1 MTLRKCSSALA
12 LVIASAVPVASYA
25 IDIRPV
31 VVFGLEFGGE
41 EIATTTSGGSLKF
54 NELFSLGGGA
64 SFLTDSKDIEV
75 QVTLAWKY
83 GNLNASDG
91 SVSFTRY
98 PLDALVF
105 YRFPNK
111 FRVGGGLTYH
121 LNPKF
126 SADGTAKPLDGL
138 KFDNALGEVLQVDY
152 LFTEKASIGLR
163 YTHLDYKTKVS
174 GVSFSSNGGGVMFGF
189 RF

>member
-1 MTLRKCSSALA
+1 MTLSKRLSVLA
-12 LVIASAVPVASYA
+12 FVTASAVPVTSHA
-25 IDIRPV
+25 IDIKPV
-31 VVFGLEFGGE
+31 LVFGLEFGGE

-54 NELFSLGGGA
+54 NELFSFGGGA

-83 GNLNASDG
+83 GNLDASDG
-91 SVSFTRY
+91 SLSFTRY

-105 YRFPNK
+105 YRLPK

-121 LNPKF
+121 LNPQF
-126 SADGTAKPLDGL
+126 SASGSASFLDGF
-138 KFDNALGEVLQVDY
+138 KFDNALGVVLQADY

-163 YTHLDYKTKVS
+163 YTNLDYKAKLT
-174 GVSFSSNGGGVMFGF
+174 GASFSSNGGGLMFGY

>member
-1 MTLRKCSSALA
+1 
-12 LVIASAVPVASYA
+12 VVASTVPVASHA
-25 IDIRPV
+25 VDVRPV

-41 EIATTTSGGSLKF
+41 EIASTTSGGTFKA
-54 NELFSLGGGA
+54 NELFSLGAGA
-64 SFLTDSKDIEV
+64 SFLNDTKDIEV
-75 QVTLAWKY
+75 QVTLAYKY
-83 GNLNASDG
+83 GNLDASDG
-91 SVSFTRY
+91 SISFTRF

-105 YRFPNK
+105 YRFPK

-126 SADGTAKPLDGL
+126 SADGTAKPLDGF
-138 KFDNALGEVLQVDY
+138 KFDNALGVVLQADY

-163 YTHLDYKTKVS
+163 YTNLDYKPTS
-174 GVSFSSNGGGVMFGF
+174 GGPTLGSNGGGIMFGY